1 MCVNYIT
8 VSRQICFDFFRTP
21 IEVNDE
27 WRDEIYQDYAA
38 PFIVHDSRG
47 NRQGLVGSYGF
58 VPKRRMP
65 PGQRL
70 TTMNARA
77 ETVGEL
83 RTYKKAWATSQLC
96 LIPALAVFEPNWEQP
111 QHVRWSIGM
120 EDKSPFAVAGLW
132 RSWDEDDGT
141 QSHSFTQLTVNA
153 DEHPLMRR
161 FHKAGDEKRS
171 VVIVPVDKYD
181 EWLGCKNPELART
194 FLQLY
199 PATLMHAEPAPKASA
214 PKTKN
219 TSAATLAAPDNK
231 APLPQSSQE
240 ELF

>member
-1 MCVNYIT
+1 
-8 VSRQICFDFFRTP
+8 
-21 IEVNDE
+21 
-27 WRDEIYQDYAA
+27 
-38 PFIVHDSRG
+38 
-47 NRQGLVGSYGF
+47 
-58 VPKRRMP
+58 
-65 PGQRL
+65 
-70 TTMNARA
+70 
-77 ETVGEL
+77 
-83 RTYKKAWATSQLC
+83 
-96 LIPALAVFEPNWEQP
+96 
-111 QHVRWSIGM
+111 VRWSIGM
-120 EDKSPFAVAGLW
+120 ADKSPFAVAGIW

>member
-1 MCVNYIT
+1 
-8 VSRQICFDFFRTP
+8 
-21 IEVNDE
+21 
-27 WRDEIYQDYAA
+27 
-38 PFIVHDSRG
+38 
-47 NRQGLVGSYGF
+47 
-58 VPKRRMP
+58 
-65 PGQRL
+65 
-70 TTMNARA
+70 MNARA

-120 EDKSPFAVAGLW
+120 SDKSPFAVAGIW

-171 VVIVPVDKYD
+171 VVIIRPDDYD
-181 EWLGCKNPELART
+181 DWLGCKDPERARS

-199 PATLMHAEPAPKASA
+199 PADLMCSEPAPKAPAS
-214 PKTKN
+214 KMKS
-219 TSAATLAAPDNK
+219 TSAATSTAPDIK
-231 APLPQSSQE
+231 VPFTPPTQE

>member
-8 VSRQICFDFFRTP
+8 VSRQMCFDWFRTP
-21 IEVNDE
+21 LETGED
-27 WRDEIYQDYAA
+27 WRDEIYQDYNA
-38 PFIVHDSRG
+38 PFIVHDAQGRRRG
-47 NRQGLVGSYGF
+47 LLGSYGF
-58 VPKRRMP
+58 IPKRHLP

-77 ETVGEL
+77 ETVGQL
-83 RTYKKAWATSQLC
+83 RNYKQAWASSQLC
-96 LIPALAVFEPNWEQP
+96 LVPCLSVFEPNWEQP
-111 QHVRWSIGM
+111 QHVRWAIEM
-120 EDKSPFAVAGLW
+120 ADKAPFAVAGIW
-132 RSWDEDDGT
+132 RSWDEQDGS

-161 FHKAGDEKRS
+161 FHKPDDEKRS
-171 VVIVPVDKYD
+171 VVIIRPEDYD

-199 PATLMHAEPAPKASA
+199 PADRM
-214 PKTKN
+214 
-219 TSAATLAAPDNK
+219 AAHAAPRVVVK
-231 APLPQSSQE
+231 SQA